1 MEYKVCN
8 KCHRILPATDE
19 FYFKHKHGLYG
30 VESTCKECVKKRR
43 KLRYKNSIYE
53 IYCKDTDTYYI
64 GQTIKPITE
73 RISKHFS
80 DAKRGRKQPLY
91 EDIRKFGKD
100 AFNYKILEI
109 VDTKEKL
116 DEREKYY
123 ISLYKSNGKKMYNR
137 EGGGHKGLIVH
148 EETKRI
154 QAKSRG
160 TNEFIIFDSD
170 GFLIGEFYSY
180 NQAYKELGWFKYKYY
195 LDNLELNDKNYIIL
209 SKENFSEEL
218 LYNEIKAY
226 RYLEDIY
233 CDSIKEKEI
242 KMPKSM
248 KGENNPMYGKKGALN
263 PNSKKV
269 YVIKGDNIEIFESA
283 SEVSNK
289 YKFQARAYARGVS
302 NHYYK
307 KLDMY
312 IYYEYLLPLHIQSD
326 KSTLEETN
334 I

>member
-1 MEYKVCN
+1 MKYKVCS

-30 VESTCKECVKKRR
+30 LESSCKECIKKRR
-43 KLRYKNSIYE
+43 RLRYKNSIYE
-53 IYCKDTDTYYI
+53 IYCKNTDTYYI

-91 EDIRKFGKD
+91 EAIRKFGRD
-100 AFNYKILEI
+100 NFTYKILEI
-109 VDTKEKL
+109 VDTKEEL

-123 ISLYKSNGKKMYNR
+123 IALYKSNNKKLYNR

-148 EETKRI
+148 EETKKI
-154 QAKSRG
+154 QSKSRG
-160 TNEFIIFDSD
+160 TNEFVIFDSD
-170 GFLIGEFYSY
+170 GFFIGDFYSY
-180 NQAYKELGWFKYKYY
+180 HQAYEELGYFNYKYY
-195 LDNLELNDKNYIIL
+195 LDNLKLNDKNYIIL
-209 SKENFSEEL
+209 SKENFSYDL

-233 CDSIKEKEI
+233 YDSIEEKVV
-242 KMPKSM
+242 KKSKSM
-248 KGENNPMYGKKGALN
+248 KGKNNPMYGKKGASN

-269 YVIKGDNIEIFESA
+269 YVIKDGDIELFESA
-283 SEVSNK
+283 NEVSNK
-289 YKFQARAYARGVS
+289 YKFQAKAYARGVS

-312 IYYEYLLPLHIQSD
+312 VYYDYLLPS
-326 KSTLEETN
+326 STLEETN
-334 I
+334 ID